1 MTRHIPNAVTLLN
14 LIFGCIGLYACATN
28 TYQLVP
34 VCMAGAL
41 IADFLDGYLARFF
54 NAGSAIGAQLD
65 SLADNVTFGV
75 LPGMMLL
82 QLISFSSI
90 GTGGSYSLNPLG
102 YAGFIYSVFACIRLA
117 KFNIDTRQH
126 TNFIGM
132 PTPAGAIFVLGL
144 YLYYFEQEFNQ
155 IPTFSYQTIY
165 QPITL
170 IAITV
175 ALSVLMVSNIP
186 MFSLKGN
193 MLVWKGNQVRLIFL
207 VISILIILWLKAI
220 GLLLVIL
227 LYILVSVIQR
237 ISGFKE
243 R

>member
-14 LIFGCIGLYACATN
+14 LIFGCIGLYACASN
-28 TYQLVP
+28 TYELVP
-34 VCMAGAL
+34 ICMACAL

-75 LPGMMLL
+75 LPGMMML

-90 GTGGSYSLNPLG
+90 GTAGSYSLNLLG

-117 KFNIDTRQH
+117 KFNLDSRQH
-126 TNFIGM
+126 AHFIGM

-144 YLYYFEQEFNQ
+144 YIYYFEQDFSQ
-155 IPTFSYQTIY
+155 IPNFSYQAIY

-170 IAITV
+170 ITITLG
-175 ALSVLMVSNIP
+175 LSALMVSNIP

-193 MLVWKGNQVRLIFL
+193 VLAWKGNQARLIFL
-207 VISILIILWLKAI
+207 AISILLLLWLKAI
-220 GLLLVIL
+220 GLSLVVL
-227 LYILVSVIQR
+227 LYIFVSVLQR
-237 ISGFKE
+237 ISGKE
-243 R
+243 KA

>member
-1 MTRHIPNAVTLLN
+1 MIRHIPNAVTLLN
-14 LIFGCIGLYACATN
+14 LVFGCIGLYACAAN
-28 TYQLVP
+28 TYEIVP

-41 IADFLDGYLARFF
+41 ISDFLDGYLARFL

-90 GTGGSYSLNPLG
+90 GTGGSYSMNPLG

-117 KFNIDTRQH
+117 KFNLDARQH
-126 TNFIGM
+126 THFIGM

-170 IAITV
+170 IAVTLGL
-175 ALSVLMVSNIP
+175 AALMVSNIP

-193 MLVWKGNQVRLIFL
+193 MLAWKDNQARLIFL
-207 VISILIILWLKAI
+207 VISILLLLWLKAI
-220 GLLLVIL
+220 GLSLVIL
-227 LYILVSVIQR
+227 LYVFVSVIQR
-237 ISGFKE
+237 FSAKKDA
-243 R
+243 